1 MVISED
7 TNDFLHSSI
16 FATLLMHEAACSMQ
30 FFTLDALASQ
40 VHGNLS
46 FLTVMYLLALCAG
59 Q

>member
-1 MVISED
+1 MIIFF
-7 TNDFLHSSI
+7 FLHSSI
-16 FATLLMHEAACSMQ
+16 FATLLMHEAPCSMQ

-46 FLTVMYLLALCAG
+46 FLTVMYLLAPCAG